1 VEIAASGVD
10 PRTIGCVSD
19 RGQLVAVGEIL
30 IAKCDPEH
38 PLAYQGHHLMLDQLL
53 SPHVAEAHSQA

>member
-1 VEIAASGVD
+1 M
-10 PRTIGCVSD
+10 D
-19 RGQLVAVGEIL
+19 RLLNHPELATELQLVVVVEIL

-53 SPHVAEAHSQA
+53 SPHVAKAHSQA